1 MKKIPTK
8 RRLDSRNRL
17 SIPFD
22 VRKKLKA
29 RTNDE
34 IEFKEEGRK
43 VYIAVYYGED
53 RREEK

>member
-1 MKKIPTK
+1 MRKLPIK
-8 RRLDSRNRL
+8 RKLDSRNRL

-29 RTNDE
+29 RPNDE

-43 VYIAVYYGED
+43 VYIAVYGEKE
-53 RREEK
+53 REG

>member
-1 MKKIPTK
+1 MRKLPIK

-17 SIPFD
+17 SIPLD

-29 RTNDE
+29 HSNDE

-43 VYIAVYYGED
+43 VYIAVYGEKEED
-53 RREEK
+53 R